1 VGKAVVVSV
10 EKSDTCVEIL
20 WGGAS
25 AGRPAGPKT
34 PKSLRKKL
42 LQVSVLGNL
51 AVVSDGAAMQLP
63 PSRKTRALLAYLAVT
78 ARPHSRDRLSA
89 MLWPVPDDP
98 RGALRWSLSRL
109 RPLVDEP
116 GCRRIIA
123 DRESVGFVS
132 DDVTVDILSL
142 RNLARNGT
150 DAMSTDV
157 LREVTQAL
165 EVGFLEGL
173 DLPDCHEFQS
183 WCIGEREETRRLR
196 VRLLTALV
204 TRLEDQPDEALR
216 HARTL
221 SLLEPANESIQAVL
235 IRLLRA
241 TGRWREA
248 EDQFQSAQR
257 RLEEFNVVHTGALRR
272 AVQLPLQAAPPTR
285 ADDRLER
292 RPHAERRFEQPASHE
307 VQFCRT
313 SDGVRIAYAC
323 VGVGPPVVWAAHWL
337 SHLSFSWES
346 PIWRHW
352 TEEFA
357 KDHAFVHYDERGNGL
372 SDWDNPIFSVDAFV
386 RDLEAVVDALG
397 FDRFTLIGSSKGGS
411 TAIAYAALH
420 PERVA
425 RLVLYGTY
433 AQGARVRGDEG
444 GIETNEAMIA
454 LLLQGWAK
462 DNPAFRQILTSL
474 LLPDAT
480 VEEMGWFNDL
490 QRLSASAEN
499 ASRLLRSLGDVNVVD
514 HLPGI
519 TAPTLVLHCRDDA
532 SVPFEQG
539 RLIASRI
546 PHARFIPLESR
557 NHVLLPRDPAWPV
570 FVREVRKFL
579 CEGAPMKS
587 PIAKGVARGR

>member
-1 VGKAVVVSV
+1 
-10 EKSDTCVEIL
+10 
-20 WGGAS
+20 
-25 AGRPAGPKT
+25 
-34 PKSLRKKL
+34 L

-51 AVVSDGAAMQLP
+51 AVLRDGAATQLP
-63 PSRKTRALLAYLAVT
+63 ASRKTRALLAYLAVT
-78 ARPHSRDRLSA
+78 ARAHSRDRLSA

-116 GCRRIIA
+116 GCLRIIA
-123 DRESVGFVS
+123 DRDNVGFVA
-132 DDVTVDILSL
+132 DGVAVDILSL
-142 RNLARNGT
+142 RRLARNGA

-157 LREVTQAL
+157 LHEAIRSL
-165 EVGFLEGL
+165 ERDFLEGL
-173 DLPDCHEFQS
+173 DLPECDEFQY

-196 VRLLTALV
+196 VRLLSALLA
-204 TRLEDQPDEALR
+204 RLEDQPEEALR

-221 SLLEPANESIQAVL
+221 ALLEPANESIQAALV
-235 IRLLRA
+235 RLLRA

-248 EDQFQSAQR
+248 EEQFQGARR
-257 RLEEFNVVHTGALRR
+257 RLEEFNVAHTGALNR
-272 AVQLPLQAAPPTR
+272 AVQLPLQASPPTR
-285 ADDRLER
+285 ADDPIER
-292 RPHAERRFEQPASHE
+292 GLHAESPWAKPSAHE

-323 VGVGPPVVWAAHWL
+323 VGAGPPVVWAAHWM
-337 SHLSFSWES
+337 SHLSFSWQS

-357 KDHAFVHYDERGNGL
+357 RDHAFVHYDERGNGL
-372 SDWDNPIFSVDAFV
+372 SDWESPAFSVDAFV

-397 FDRFTLIGSSKGGS
+397 FDRFALIGSSKGGS
-411 TAIAYAALH
+411 TAIAYAARH
-420 PERVA
+420 PERVT
-425 RLVLYGTY
+425 RLVLYGTF

-444 GIETNEAMIA
+444 GIERSDAMIA
-454 LLLQGWAK
+454 LLQQGWAQ

-490 QRLSASAEN
+490 QRVSASAAN

-514 HLPGI
+514 YLPGI

-532 SVPFEQG
+532 SAPFEQG

-546 PHARFIPLESR
+546 PRARFIPLESR
-557 NHVLLPRDPAWPV
+557 NHVLLPRDPAWRV
-570 FVREVRKFL
+570 FVGEVRKFFS
-579 CEGAPMKS
+579 EGAPMKS
-587 PIAKGVARGR
+587 PIADGVAPGR

>member
-1 VGKAVVVSV
+1 M
-10 EKSDTCVEIL
+10 
-20 WGGAS
+20 
-25 AGRPAGPKT
+25 
-34 PKSLRKKL
+34 

-51 AVVSDGAAMQLP
+51 AVVRDGAAMQLP

-89 MLWPVPDDP
+89 LLWPVPDDP
-98 RGALRWSLSRL
+98 RGALRSSLSRL

-123 DRESVGFVS
+123 DRENVGFVS

-157 LREVTQAL
+157 LREAAQAL
-165 EVGFLEGL
+165 EVDFLEGA
-173 DLPDCHEFQS
+173 DLPDCYEFQS

-196 VRLLTALV
+196 VRLLLALV
-204 TRLEDQPDEALR
+204 ARLEDQPDEALR

-257 RLEEFNVVHTGALRR
+257 RLEEFNVGNTGVLRQ
-272 AVQLPLQAAPPTR
+272 AAQLPIQVASPMR
-285 ADDRLER
+285 ADGRIER
-292 RPHAERRFEQPASHE
+292 KPDAERLRAKPAAHE
-307 VQFCRT
+307 VQFCTT

-323 VGVGPPVVWAAHWL
+323 VGAGPPLVWAAHWM
-337 SHLSFSWES
+337 SHLAFSWES

-357 KDHAFVHYDERGNGL
+357 RDHAFVHYDERGNGL
-372 SDWDNPIFSVDAFV
+372 SDWEVPAFSVDAFV

-397 FDRFTLIGSSKGGS
+397 FDQFTLIGSSKGGPTS
-411 TAIAYAALH
+411 IAYAALH
-420 PERVA
+420 PERVS
-425 RLVLYGTY
+425 RLVLYGTF
-433 AQGARVRGDEG
+433 AQGARVRGDHASN
-444 GIETNEAMIA
+444 ETRDAVTA
-454 LLLQGWAK
+454 LIQQGWAK
-462 DNPAFRQILTSL
+462 DNPAFRQLMTSF

-480 VEEMGWFNDL
+480 AEEMGWFNDL
-490 QRLSASAEN
+490 QRISASAAN
-499 ASRLLRSLGDVNVVD
+499 ASRLLRSLDDINVVD
-514 HLPGI
+514 YLPAI
-519 TAPTLVLHCRDDA
+519 TAPTLVLHCRDD
-532 SVPFEQG
+532 SSTPFEQG

-546 PHARFIPLESR
+546 PRARFVPLESR

-570 FVREVRKFL
+570 FVSEVRKFL
-579 CEGAPMKS
+579 CEGASMKS
-587 PIAKGVARGR
+587 PIAKDAARGR

>member
-1 VGKAVVVSV
+1 
-10 EKSDTCVEIL
+10 
-20 WGGAS
+20 
-25 AGRPAGPKT
+25 
-34 PKSLRKKL
+34 L

-51 AVVSDGAAMQLP
+51 AVVRDGAAMQLP
-63 PSRKTRALLAYLAVT
+63 PSKKTRALLAYLAVT

-98 RGALRWSLSRL
+98 RGALRSSLSRL

-123 DRESVGFVS
+123 DRENVGFVS

-142 RNLARNGT
+142 RNLARNGS
-150 DAMSTDV
+150 DAMSTDA
-157 LREVTQAL
+157 LREAAQAL
-165 EVGFLEGL
+165 EVDFLEGT
-173 DLPDCHEFQS
+173 DLPDCYEFQS

-196 VRLLTALV
+196 VRLLLALV
-204 TRLEDQPDEALR
+204 ARLEDQPDEALR

-221 SLLEPANESIQAVL
+221 SLLEPANEPIQAAL

-257 RLEEFNVVHTGALRR
+257 RLAEFNVGNTGVLRQ
-272 AVQLPLQAAPPTR
+272 AAQLPIRVASPMR
-285 ADDRLER
+285 ADGRIER
-292 RPHAERRFEQPASHE
+292 KPDAERLRAKPTTHE
-307 VQFCRT
+307 VQFCTT

-323 VGVGPPVVWAAHWL
+323 VGAGPPLVWAAHWM
-337 SHLSFSWES
+337 SHLSYSWES

-357 KDHAFVHYDERGNGL
+357 RDHAFVHYDERGNGL
-372 SDWDNPIFSVDAFV
+372 SDWDNQEFSVDTFV

-397 FDRFTLIGSSKGGS
+397 LDRFALIGSSKGGP
-411 TAIAYAALH
+411 TAIAYAARH
-420 PERVA
+420 PERVSH
-425 RLVLYGTY
+425 LVLYGAL
-433 AQGARVRGDEG
+433 AQGWRVRGNAAE
-444 GIETNEAMIA
+444 IERNEAIIT
-454 LLLQGWAK
+454 LTRQGWGQ

-474 LLPDAT
+474 FVPDAT
-480 VEEMGWFNDL
+480 LEEMDSFNTL
-490 QRLSASAEN
+490 QRISASAEN
-499 ASRLLRSLGDVNVVD
+499 AARLRQSGGDVNVLD
-514 HLPGI
+514 LLPGI

-532 SVPFEQG
+532 AMPLEQG

-546 PHARFIPLESR
+546 PRARFVPLESR

-570 FVREVRKFL
+570 FVSEVRKFL
-579 CEGAPMKS
+579 CEGASMKS
-587 PIAKGVARGR
+587 PIAKDAARGR

>member
-1 VGKAVVVSV
+1 
-10 EKSDTCVEIL
+10 
-20 WGGAS
+20 
-25 AGRPAGPKT
+25 
-34 PKSLRKKL
+34 L
-42 LQVSVLGNL
+42 LQISVLGNL
-51 AVVSDGAAMQLP
+51 AVMRDGAGMQLP

-98 RGALRWSLSRL
+98 RGALRSSLTRL

-116 GCRRIIA
+116 ACRRIIA
-123 DRESVGFVS
+123 DRENVEFVF
-132 DDVTVDILSL
+132 DGVTIDILSL
-142 RNLARNGT
+142 RNLSRNGT

-157 LREVTQAL
+157 MREATQAL
-165 EVGFLEGL
+165 EVDFLKGL
-173 DLPDCHEFQS
+173 DLPDCHEFQN

-196 VRLLTALV
+196 VRLLIALV
-204 TRLEDQPDEALR
+204 ARLEDQPDEALR

-257 RLEEFNVVHTGALRR
+257 RLEEFNVVHTGALSR
-272 AVQLPLQAAPPTR
+272 AVQLPLQAIPPTR
-285 ADDRLER
+285 AEGRIER
-292 RPHAERRFEQPASHE
+292 MSHAERLYAKSASRD

-323 VGVGPPVVWAAHWL
+323 VGVGPPVVWAAHWM
-337 SHLSFSWES
+337 SHLAFSWES

-372 SDWDNPIFSVDAFV
+372 SDWNSPTFSVDAFV

-397 FDRFTLIGSSKGGS
+397 FDQFTLIGSSKGGS

-420 PERVA
+420 PERVT

-433 AQGARVRGDEG
+433 AQGSRVRGERA

-454 LLLQGWAK
+454 LIQQGWAQ
-462 DNPAFRQILTSL
+462 DNPAFRQLLTSL

-490 QRLSASAEN
+490 QRLSASAAN

-514 HLPGI
+514 YLPDI
-519 TAPTLVLHCRDDA
+519 TAPTLVLHCRDDSA
-532 SVPFEQG
+532 VPFEQG
-539 RLIASRI
+539 RMIASRI
-546 PHARFIPLESR
+546 PHARFVSLESR
-557 NHVLLPRDPAWPV
+557 NHVLLPCDPAWRV
-570 FVREVRKFL
+570 FVCEVRKFL
-579 CEGAPMKS
+579 CEGAPMRS
-587 PIAKGVARGR
+587 PTAKGVARGR